1 VRLDEAAGYYLR
13 GPGRLVPKL
22 DIAPDRKEIEAVED
36 DDPDLGPAFRHER
49 AQILK
54 VIRL

>member
-1 VRLDEAAGYYLR
+1 MKLPVTTFAAQEGWCRSSTSRLN
-13 GPGRLVPKL
+13 
-22 DIAPDRKEIEAVED
+22 RKEIEAVED